1 MGEFKEFMEQRER
14 SKESDFAVLN
24 MYLHKSKVEEI
35 AQESG
40 KSIGEIYR
48 TLQRYNISP
57 NRLKSKH
64 NHVLGF
70 AQNGFTIGEIAKLT
84 GYTQRNVRY
93 ILSNQL
99 NEDI

>member
-1 MGEFKEFMEQRER
+1 MGDFRKFVEQHERNRET
-14 SKESDFAVLN
+14 DFAVLN
-24 MYLHKSKVEEI
+24 MYLHKAKVDEI
-35 AQESG
+35 SQESG
-40 KSIGEIYR
+40 KSVGEIYR

-70 AQNGFTIGEIAKLT
+70 AQNGFNIGEIAKLT

-93 ILSNQL
+93 ILSRQL
-99 NEDI
+99 NEEL